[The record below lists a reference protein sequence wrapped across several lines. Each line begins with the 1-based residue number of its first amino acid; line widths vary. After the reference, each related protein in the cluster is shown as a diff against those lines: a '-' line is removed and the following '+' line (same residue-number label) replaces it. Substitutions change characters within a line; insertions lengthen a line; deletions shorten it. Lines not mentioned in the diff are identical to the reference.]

1 MFDDGIPMYTG
12 TIRTTLD
19 CEWTHDELASN
30 IDDECIKLIEV
41 YKDKYQNR
49 AVYDKDLLKPA
60 YLAEKIKNESGDL
73 IEVYNK
79 CADAHRN
86 ENKFGIYWFDKWIE
100 KQVKR
105 ILNSNLVGGAK

>member
-60 YLAEKIKNESGDL
+60 YLAEKIKNESDDL